1 MDQKSEIRSFIEKN
15 YLFSSEGTLLDSDSL
30 LQKGIVDSTGILEL
44 ISFLEEKFGIAIN
57 DDELLPANLD
67 SIENIVNFLE
77 KKRLSST

>member
-1 MDQKSEIRSFIEKN
+1 MEIRSFIEKN
-15 YLFSSEGTLLDSDSL
+15 YLFSSEGTLSDSDSL

-67 SIENIVNFLE
+67 SIDNIVNFLE
-77 KKRLSST
+77 KKQLPSP

>member
-1 MDQKSEIRSFIEKN
+1 MDQKSEIRSFIEQN
-15 YLFSSEGTLLDSDSL
+15 YLFSSEGTLSDSDSL

-77 KKRLSST
+77 KKRLPSK